1 MPQAIAATRRKPMMM
16 TPFYIVLGIGAVMI
30 TAIVVVLILALTKPN
45 QFRVERSI
53 DIAAPAAKIFPYLDD
68 LKQQRLWSPW
78 DQKDPDMKRVY
89 MGPDRGVGQVY
100 EWDGNKEIG
109 AGRQEITSIAPN
121 QKVEASIDFYRP
133 MQVKNRIEF
142 LLKPAGNGT
151 NVTWAIFGP
160 MPFMSK
166 VMSVF
171 MSFDKMVGNEFEK
184 GLMQLKMLAEK

>member
-1 MPQAIAATRRKPMMM
+1 MMM

-30 TAIVVVLILALTKPN
+30 TAIVIVLILAATKPN

-53 DIAAPAAKIFPYLDD
+53 DIAAPASKIFPYFED
-68 LKQQRLWSPW
+68 LKQQRHWSPW

-89 MGPDRGVGQVY
+89 IGPDKGVGQVY
-100 EWDGNKEIG
+100 EWDGNREIG
-109 AGRQEITSIAPN
+109 AGRQEITSVTPN
-121 QKVEASIDFYRP
+121 QKVEATIDFYRP

-142 LLKPAGNGT
+142 LLKPSGNGT
-151 NVTWAIFGP
+151 NATWAIFGP

-166 VMSVF
+166 IMSVF

-184 GLMQLKMLAEK
+184 GLAQLKALAEK